1 MQQEIKL
8 SELKNLLISAKN
20 ELNSMLNL
28 NRTKKIKYEQKQYFD
43 LVTFL
48 SLWNAAGENG
58 SKVMNILDDVPSG
71 DALMQQLQKLNIREV
86 EEQFNAVF
94 DKQFFKLIKKRRKK
108 AIVIIDM
115 HEQETYSK
123 DKKASEHIRGGK
135 HKNGTNFFFKFA
147 TIQIVAKNKVL
158 TLAVK
163 FYQRKK
169 SLVEIVH
176 ELVKIAKKYV
186 KIKTLLLDRGFR
198 NTKILNDLEFL
209 KIPMLMP
216 CIKDKKTREEFE
228 RAKRKFHVVK
238 YWWRN
243 VKGEYADFKLMM
255 MKLDNGKE
263 IGFYTTLR
271 FIWMHTAKYYL
282 DLYAKRWNI
291 ETGYRLQNLFLPKT
305 TCVKGI
311 VRYFYFCYAV
321 AMHNLWLCLRSMVKG
336 ITLTVLTVKFVL
348 VYFWITTHLVKEER

>member
-1 MQQEIKL
+1 M
-8 SELKNLLISAKN
+8 LISAKK
-20 ELNSMLNL
+20 ELNSMLSL
-28 NRTKKIKYEQKQYFD
+28 NRTKKIKYEESQYFE

-58 SKVMNILDDVPSG
+58 SRVMNILDDVPSG
-71 DALMQQLQKLNIREV
+71 DALMQQLQKLSIGQV
-86 EEQFNAVF
+86 EGQFNEIF
-94 DKQFFKLIKKRRKK
+94 EKQFSKHIGKKRKK
-108 AIVIIDM
+108 AVVIIDV

-123 DKKASEHIRGGK
+123 EKRISDHIRGGR

-147 TIQIVAKNKVL
+147 TIQIIVKNKVL

-163 FYQRKK
+163 FYPRKK
-169 SLVEIVH
+169 KLAQIVH
-176 ELVKIAKKYV
+176 ELIKIARKFV
-186 KIKTLLLDRGFR
+186 RVKTLLLDRGFR
-198 NTKILNDLEFL
+198 DVNILNSLEFL

-216 CIKDKKTREEFE
+216 CIKDKKTRNEFE
-228 RAKRKFHVVK
+228 KAKHKFHVVK

-243 VKGEYADFKLMM
+243 VKGEYADFKLIM
-255 MKLDNGKE
+255 MKLNNGKE

-271 FIWMHTAKYYL
+271 FIWLRTARYYL

-321 AMHNLWLCLRSMVKG
+321 AMHNLWFCIRSVFKG
-336 ITLTVLTVKFVL
+336 ISLTVLTVKVVL
-348 VYFWITTHLVKEER
+348 VYFWITTHLAREES

>member
-8 SELKNLLISAKN
+8 SELKTLLISAKN
-20 ELNSMLNL
+20 ELNNMLRL
-28 NRTKKIKYEQKQYFD
+28 NRTKKIKYEESQYFE

-58 SKVMNILDDVPSG
+58 SKVMNILDDVPGG
-71 DALMQQLQKLNIREV
+71 DALMQQLQKLNVRQV
-86 EEQFNAVF
+86 EEQFNAIF
-94 DKQFFKLIKKRRKK
+94 ENQFSKRIGKKRKK
-108 AIVIIDM
+108 AIVIIDV

-123 DKKASEHIRGGK
+123 EKRVSDFIRGGK

-147 TIQIVAKNKVL
+147 TMEVVIGDKVL

-163 FYQRKK
+163 LFPRRKT
-169 SLVEIVH
+169 LVQIVH

-186 KIKTLLLDRGFR
+186 KIKALLLDRGFR
-198 NTKILNDLEFL
+198 DVKILNDLEFL
-209 KIPMLMP
+209 KVPMLMP
-216 CIKDKKTREEFE
+216 CIKDEKTRKELEK
-228 RAKRKFHVVK
+228 AKHEFHVVK
-238 YWWRN
+238 YWWKN
-243 VKGEYADFKLMM
+243 AEGEYADFKLMV

-263 IGFYTTLR
+263 IGFYTTLK
-271 FIWMHTAKYYL
+271 FIWLHTARYYL

-305 TCVKGI
+305 TCIKGI

-321 AMHNLWLCLRSMVKG
+321 AMHNLWLCLRGMVKG
-336 ITLTVLTVKFVL
+336 ITLTVLTVKVVL
-348 VYFWITTHLVKEER
+348 VYFWITTHLDKES